1 MYIIKQKVSKIIIIK
16 YVPLDIIDIV
26 KDQLYGA
33 DYIKEEDPKSYV
45 SDITGRGPLSE
56 NWISEYWKE
65 CQVIKTKYHLIL
77 TWYLYFLMLHLE

>member
-1 MYIIKQKVSKIIIIK
+1 MYIS
-16 YVPLDIIDIV
+16 LDIIDIV

-45 SDITGRGPLSE
+45 SDKTGRGPLSE

-65 CQVIKTKYHLIL
+65 CQVIKIKYNIIQNILSLIFNC
-77 TWYLYFLMLHLE
+77 YI

>member
-1 MYIIKQKVSKIIIIK
+1 MFLLFVD
-16 YVPLDIIDIV
+16 LIDIV

-45 SDITGRGPLSE
+45 SEKTGRGPLSD

-65 CQVIKTKYHLIL
+65 CQVIKIKNDCNINV
-77 TWYLYFLMLHLE
+77 FIK

>member
-1 MYIIKQKVSKIIIIK
+1 MIFVCNILYVS
-16 YVPLDIIDIV
+16 LDLIDIV

-45 SDITGRGPLSE
+45 SDKTGRGPLSE

-65 CQVIKTKYHLIL
+65 CQVIKTK
-77 TWYLYFLMLHLE
+77 

>member
-1 MYIIKQKVSKIIIIK
+1 MFLYF
-16 YVPLDIIDIV
+16 LDIIDIV

-45 SDITGRGPLSE
+45 SDKTGRGPLPE

-65 CQVIKTKYHLIL
+65 CQVILIKI
-77 TWYLYFLMLHLE
+77 TVA

>member
-1 MYIIKQKVSKIIIIK
+1 MYITQQLVSVLLIFFYNI

-45 SDITGRGPLSE
+45 SDKTGRGPLSE

-65 CQVIKTKYHLIL
+65 CQVIEIKYYII
-77 TWYLYFLMLHLE
+77 

>member
-1 MYIIKQKVSKIIIIK
+1 MYIIQQTVNALLIILNFFYNIIYVS
-16 YVPLDIIDIV
+16 LDIIDIV

-45 SDITGRGPLSE
+45 SDKTGRGPLSE

-65 CQVIKTKYHLIL
+65 CQVIKIKYYII
-77 TWYLYFLMLHLE
+77 